1 MEWNRAEV
9 GQLMQTTRLLKG
21 LSIED
26 VADMASL
33 KPESVSVLERGDQT
47 RPPRATTVAKLERA
61 LGIELT
67 ITRVQQTAVMLYVA
81 ADKTHLIEEARTKWP
96 EKSTGGAVMMA
107 MQAWSDHRTALRKW
121 NDEHP
126 QANLEV

>member
-1 MEWNRAEV
+1 MQWNRDEL
-9 GQLMQTTRLLKG
+9 GKLMQTTRLLKG

-26 VADMASL
+26 VAEMASL

-47 RPPRATTVAKLERA
+47 RPPRSTTVAKLERA

-67 ITRVQQTAVMLYVA
+67 ITRVQQTNIMLYVP

-96 EKSTGGAVMMA
+96 TKSAGGAVMA
-107 MQAWSDHRTALRKW
+107 ALQAWSDHRTALRNW
-121 NDEHP
+121 NESHP
-126 QANLEV
+126 GANLEV

>member
-1 MEWNRAEV
+1 MEWNRDEL
-9 GQLMQTTRLLKG
+9 GKLMQTTRLLKG

-26 VADMASL
+26 VAEMASL

-67 ITRVQQTAVMLYVA
+67 ITRVQQTNIMLYVP
-81 ADKTHLIEEARTKWP
+81 ADKTFLIEEARTKWP
-96 EKSTGGAVMMA
+96 TKSTGGAVMLA
-107 MQAWSDHRTALRKW
+107 LQAWSDHREALRAW
-121 NDEHP
+121 NRDHP
-126 QANLEV
+126 GANLEV